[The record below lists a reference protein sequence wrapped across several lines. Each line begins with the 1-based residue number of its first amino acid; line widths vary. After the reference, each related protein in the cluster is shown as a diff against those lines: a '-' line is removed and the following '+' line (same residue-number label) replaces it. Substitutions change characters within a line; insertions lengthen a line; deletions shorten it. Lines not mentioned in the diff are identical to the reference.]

1 MSLLTAELNSMP
13 THEDFSRA
21 HEVKA
26 SSNRSFGWVFTAV
39 FLVIAVWPLLS
50 GGALRWWSL
59 LVAAAFALV
68 TLAIPKLL
76 ALPNRLWLRFG
87 LLLNRIISPVALAI
101 LFYLVVTPVGALM
114 RVLGKD
120 NLRLRRNDSDTSY
133 WIKREPPG
141 PKPDSLNHQF

>member
-1 MSLLTAELNSMP
+1 MP
-13 THEDFSRA
+13 THEDFSRT
-21 HEVKA
+21 HEVEA

-50 GGALRWWSL
+50 GGAVRWWSL
-59 LVAAAFALV
+59 VVAAAFALV
-68 TLAIPKLL
+68 TLAVPKLL

-87 LLLNRIISPVALAI
+87 LLLNRIISPIALAI
-101 LFYLVVTPVGALM
+101 LFYLVVTPLGALM
-114 RVLGKD
+114 RMLGKD
-120 NLRLRRNDSDTSY
+120 SLRLRRSESDASY

>member
-1 MSLLTAELNSMP
+1 MP
-13 THEDFSRA
+13 THEDFSRT

-26 SSNRSFGWVFTAV
+26 SSNRSFGWVFTAF
-39 FLVIAVWPLLS
+39 FLIIAVWPFVS
-50 GGALRWWSL
+50 GGMVRWWSL
-59 LVAAAFALV
+59 SVAAAFALV
-68 TLAIPKLL
+68 TLAAPTLL

-101 LFYLVVTPVGALM
+101 LFYVAVTPVGALM
-114 RVLGKD
+114 RMLGKD
-120 NLRLRRNDSDTSY
+120 SLRLRRDGSEASY